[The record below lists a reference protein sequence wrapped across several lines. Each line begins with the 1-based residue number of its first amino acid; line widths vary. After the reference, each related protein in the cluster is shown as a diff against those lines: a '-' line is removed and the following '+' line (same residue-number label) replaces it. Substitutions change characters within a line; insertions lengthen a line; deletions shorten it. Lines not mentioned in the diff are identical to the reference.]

1 MNIIKA
7 YYDHILDIF
16 MEVYGE
22 TIKSAMQGNCM
33 KVTGFSMEILRDLY
47 SRLSLLETKTQFYIL
62 TEDEDL
68 TGHEYITPTKL
79 IELRNDLTI
88 SVLVL
93 IPVNSFTSAE
103 DSYGN
108 ATFRDLSIT
117 DFDERLYKKLEKQLT
132 DRQAVKYALSYADKA
147 TNISLQDKIKYLL
160 YIVLSGSTDK
170 AIGDGLYLLNLIP
183 DSTIVSKK
191 EYIPQLLVKN
201 DECATVIADYSL
213 AIADRISALP
223 VKSGTIQPKVAK
235 FLRDNDGM
243 INRKDLCEQILSK
256 YPELNFSK
264 WYDYLKNITELGVL
278 HVTKVELKGK
288 AFKIDGE
295 DLKLKIDQNKGAK
308 VKLRIYF
315 SPKPSA
321 YEELKK
327 VKVAIMNGD
336 GFYKETDV
344 VTKKVSENNKD
355 YRDITFPLS
364 NSFENG
370 TYFFH
375 VYAED
380 NDGTELNVT
389 DAFRDEDIQK
399 AWEVEQQKGN
409 GLSKEDF
416 QQQQRRLLTSD
427 SDTFFLQV
435 DTSDEPEET
444 GTRMKISN
452 VLQAYFRYRIERNRK
467 GEELTVP
474 QRQAITD
481 KSGKTSDDDLKSW
494 QYSTHV
500 NTFQLRYDANNNY
513 QIPLSRKL
521 LELEEVILKNSGK
534 VGYIDATISD
544 NYTDENLK
552 SIILREI
559 EGVQIPATL
568 LEKRKVLFNSILDSA
583 PDSTGVIETY
593 EVFNHISEIKDYLHE
608 YHSWLRSLDDVAVSQ
623 TAAVSIQS
631 IDTVS
636 LTLEMPDDHIAHTK
650 LLTPL
655 HPIRLGWLV
664 NIYEQYEVWEAKTSE
679 DSRYRKPDVWYK
691 KLDNLFYGELLQD
704 VATLVMRDAYIE
716 DYLQYVGELCFGW
729 GFYANPQQTNDGT
742 FSTGF
747 RQLKAYTSQLLNI
760 GVQYRIDSDVNK
772 QMVYRLIRKYI
783 TQHPY
788 TNKLIINL
796 FNAGDAAVFAENLV
810 MIEHNTVNT
819 PFDIHYEIRMFCDDK
834 RFPQGEALKDLLN
847 PDTQVS
853 EEAENFSQADDNR
866 LFPKL
871 RFSINSI
878 EEFVSDPNK
887 YPAHLSFLVNPFPT
901 QASLKRSNTMQQS
914 FYLNGVITRPIVQVE
929 KTEKGYMWHRY
940 ISEVPLP
947 NPVSPFS
954 NETQELFSTLQR
966 MVARS
971 MATDHDISVPSL
983 TLSIKDRSSIML
995 SYVHDISDWVI
1006 TFDKNMG
1013 PEFYDIPCKD
1023 GETPYL
1029 LDYLPSAE
1037 LNGISSFLT
1046 CRPTSEIE
1054 GLLAPHFKEFGI
1066 NINDKEAFYELLA
1079 DIRSVSSSMIMQ
1091 LDSTR
1096 NKAFEVLGTTLM
1108 KRMLRKKDLLNDSFI
1123 IPVDLHQELFRDLDA
1138 ATQERAD
1145 DLLVDF
1151 HADKRE
1157 IVFTV
1162 IEIKCR
1168 QILSDDD
1175 ISALQEKM
1183 HNQIEN
1189 TVMAL
1194 RKRFDAEYQTP
1205 DRLDRELMTL
1215 ELQSLL
1221 MFYARRA
1228 ARYNYLHE
1236 ETAKEYE
1243 RFILSLNQGDY
1254 TIRFKRLG
1262 LIYQFKSSEY
1272 QRKDYMN
1279 DTLFYILGKP
1289 MIERILDK
1297 DLSVKTTD
1305 VVLLNADED
1314 FKTAFET
1321 SDRILREESFK
1332 LNNTNEDSSSKQEDE
1347 VASDK
1352 NDSHNTQTAVDES
1365 PTEEKDIVGNENVSN
1380 VPVENDNKSKVSH
1393 IPNGVTDNEE
1403 KSVPQTELPDAKSYQ
1418 EEKAADLSVPSD
1430 YVQPNY
1436 DIMIGKTSGS
1446 EQFGI
1451 LGESINGHRKIAIDL
1466 SETNTISLFGVQ
1478 GGGKSYTIGTV
1489 TEMTLRQFSNINQLP
1504 APMASVIFHYSESMD
1519 YAPEFTS
1526 MIHPNDEAG
1535 QLKKLKE
1542 VYGAEPGSID
1552 DVIMLCPV
1560 DKVEKRW
1567 EEYPSIEVHPIA
1579 FHSTDLN
1586 VQDWMFLLK
1595 AVGNESTYINQLRAI
1610 MRANRKNLNLDGLK
1624 QSVDASPL
1632 LSTSQ
1637 KALAQQ
1643 RLAFAEEYIDDS
1655 RKLGTLLRP
1664 GRLIIVDLRD
1674 EFIDKDDALGLF
1686 VIMLNIFAGVKEYQ
1700 GTRFNKFIVFDE
1712 AHKYMDNKDLTST
1725 IVTAIREMRHKGVS
1739 MMIAS
1744 QDPMSLPTEIIELS
1758 SIMLMHKFNSP
1769 QWVKHVQKSITQLQ
1783 TLSSSDMATLLPGE
1797 AYLWA
1802 TKSTDK
1808 GVTSRPMKISTRP
1821 RVTKHGGDTIKAV

>member
-16 MEVYGE
+16 MEVYG
-22 TIKSAMQGNCM
+22 KSIESAQPGNCM
-33 KVTGFSMEILRDLY
+33 KVTSLSLDILHDLY
-47 SRLSLLETKTQFYIL
+47 ARLSLLNTKTLFYIL
-62 TEDEDL
+62 TENPDM
-68 TGHEYITPTKL
+68 TGSEYITPTKL
-79 IELRNDLTI
+79 IELRNDLTKSI
-88 SVLVL
+88 LVL
-93 IPVNSFTSAE
+93 IPVNSSTSAE

-108 ATFRDLSIT
+108 ATFRELSIS
-117 DFDERLYKKLEKQLT
+117 DFDEILYQKLEAQLSGKQAIKNTLNY
-132 DRQAVKYALSYADKA
+132 VGKALDC
-147 TNISLQDKIKYLL
+147 TLQDKIKYLL
-160 YIVLSGSTDK
+160 YIILNGGTDE
-170 AIGDGLYLLNLIP
+170 AIGNGLYLLNLLP
-183 DSTIVSKK
+183 DSSLVSKK
-191 EYIPQLLVKN
+191 EYIPQFLVKN
-201 DECATVIADYSL
+201 DECISVMADYSMG
-213 AIADRISALP
+213 IADRISTIP
-223 VKSGTIQPKVAK
+223 VKPGTIQQDVAK
-235 FLRDNDGM
+235 FLRENNSL
-243 INRKDLCEQILSK
+243 ISRKDLCAQVLEK
-256 YPELNFSK
+256 YPQLNFSN
-264 WYDYLKNITELGVL
+264 WYSYLKNITELGVL
-278 HVTKVELKGK
+278 HVTKVELGGK
-288 AFKIDGE
+288 VFRLDGE
-295 DLKLKIDQNKGAK
+295 DIKLKMEPSKGAK

-321 YEELKK
+321 YTELKK
-327 VKVAIMNGD
+327 VKIAIMNGD

-344 VTKKVSENNKD
+344 VTKKISENNKD
-355 YRDITFPLS
+355 YRDITFSL
-364 NSFENG
+364 NNAFENG

-375 VYAED
+375 VYAEN
-380 NDGTELNVT
+380 NDGTELNVS
-389 DAFRDEDIQK
+389 DVFRDEAIQNE
-399 AWEVEQQKGN
+399 WEKIKTTGN
-409 GLSKEDF
+409 ISKEEF
-416 QQQQRRLLTSD
+416 QQQTRRLLTSD

-435 DTSDEPEET
+435 VNDTDEPEET
-444 GTRMKISN
+444 GTRMKINN
-452 VLQAYFRYRIERNRK
+452 VLQAYFRYRIELNRK
-467 GEELTVP
+467 GQELTIP
-474 QRQAITD
+474 QRQAIND
-481 KSGKTSDDDLKSW
+481 KSGKTSDDEYKSW
-494 QYSTHV
+494 QFATHV
-500 NTFQLRYDANNNY
+500 KTFQLRYDTNNNY
-513 QIPLSRKL
+513 QIPLSIKL
-521 LELEEVILKNSGK
+521 LELEETILKNSK
-534 VGYIDATISD
+534 KLGYIDATISD
-544 NYTDENLK
+544 NYTDETLK

-559 EGVQIPATL
+559 NDLQIPQSL
-568 LEKRKVLFNSILDSA
+568 IEKRVSLFESILKSA
-583 PDSTGVIETY
+583 PDRTGVIETY
-593 EVFNHISEIKDYLHE
+593 EVFNHIGDIKEYIHE
-608 YHSWLRSLDDVAVSQ
+608 YHVWLKSLEEKNMSQSLAVL
-623 TAAVSIQS
+623 IQS

-636 LTLEMPDDHIAHTK
+636 LQIEMPDDRIAHTK

-664 NIYEQYEVWEAKTSE
+664 NIYEQYEEWEAKTAE

-691 KLDNLFYGELLQD
+691 KLDNLFYGDLLQD
-704 VATLVMRDAYIE
+704 VAPLVMRDVHNE

-729 GFYANPQQTNDGT
+729 GFYVNPQQSGDDT

-747 RQLKAYTSQLLNI
+747 RQLKAYVSQLLNI

-772 QMVYRLIRKYI
+772 QMVYRLIWKYI

-788 TNKLIINL
+788 TNKLIINI
-796 FNAGDAAVFAENLV
+796 FNAGDAAVFADNLV
-810 MIEHNTVNT
+810 MLERDTANT

-834 RFPQGEALKDLLN
+834 RFPQGEALRDLLN

-871 RFSINSI
+871 RFSVNSVD
-878 EEFVSDPNK
+878 EFTNDPNK

-901 QASLKRSNTMQQS
+901 KASLKRSNTRQQS
-914 FYLNGVITRPIVQVE
+914 FFLNGVITRPIIQVE
-929 KTEKGYMWHRY
+929 KAEKGYMWHRY
-940 ISEVPLP
+940 ISEAPLA
-947 NPVSPFS
+947 NPVSNFS
-954 NETQELFSTLQR
+954 NETQELFSTLQWII
-966 MVARS
+966 ANS
-971 MATDHDISVPSL
+971 MTTDHEVSVPSL
-983 TLSIKDRSSIML
+983 TLSIKDKNSILL

-1013 PEFYDIPCKD
+1013 PEFYDIPCKE

-1029 LDYLPSAE
+1029 LDYLPGVE

-1054 GLLAPHFKEFGI
+1054 GLLVPHFKSFGI
-1066 NINDKEAFYELLA
+1066 NLSDKESFFELLA

-1091 LDSTR
+1091 LGSTR

-1108 KRMLRKKDLLNDSFI
+1108 KRMLRKKGLVSDSFI
-1123 IPVDLHQELFRDLDA
+1123 IPIDLHQELFRDMDA
-1138 ATQERAD
+1138 ESHERAD
-1145 DLLVDF
+1145 NLLVDF
-1151 HADKRE
+1151 HTNKRE

-1168 QILSDDD
+1168 QNLSDDELL
-1175 ISALQEKM
+1175 ALQEKM
-1183 HNQIEN
+1183 RHQIDN
-1189 TVMAL
+1189 TILAL
-1194 RKRFDAEYQTP
+1194 RKHFDIDFQTP

-1221 MFYARRA
+1221 MFYSKRA
-1228 ARYNYLHE
+1228 ARYLYLNE
-1236 ETAKEYE
+1236 ETADEYE
-1243 RFILSLNQGDY
+1243 KFILSLIQGNY

-1262 LIYQFKSSEY
+1262 LIYQFGSTEY
-1272 QRKDYMN
+1272 QRKDDMN
-1279 DTLFYILGKP
+1279 GILYYIMGKP

-1297 DLSVKTTD
+1297 DMSVKTID
-1305 VVLLNADED
+1305 LEMMNADDD
-1314 FKTAFET
+1314 FRTAFEK
-1321 SDRILREESFK
+1321 SDRLMREESFK
-1332 LNNTNEDSSSKQEDE
+1332 LIHNDEELPSKETDNVEFSEESQGNIIDSSEHEEVKDEPNSKENPVNEHSSDSEETNSDCNEKEQGNNTKTNPKQEE
-1347 VASDK
+1347 I
-1352 NDSHNTQTAVDES
+1352 T
-1365 PTEEKDIVGNENVSN
+1365 
-1380 VPVENDNKSKVSH
+1380 DNKA
-1393 IPNGVTDNEE
+1393 
-1403 KSVPQTELPDAKSYQ
+1403 PD
-1418 EEKAADLSVPSD
+1418 
-1430 YVQPNY
+1430 Y
-1436 DIMIGKTSGS
+1436 DILIGKTSGS
-1446 EQFGI
+1446 EQYGI
-1451 LGESINGHRKIAIDL
+1451 LGESINGHKKIAIDL

-1478 GGGKSYTIGTV
+1478 GGGKSYTIGTI
-1489 TEMTLRQFSNINQLP
+1489 TEMTLKQFPYINLLP

-1526 MIHPNDEAG
+1526 MIYPNDEVS
-1535 QLKKLKE
+1535 QLKKLKDI
-1542 VYGAEPGSID
+1542 YGAEPDNIN
-1552 DVIMLCPV
+1552 DVIMLCPI
-1560 DKVEKRW
+1560 DKLEERQ
-1567 EEYPSIEVHPIA
+1567 EEYPSIEIHPIA

-1610 MRANRKNLNLDGLK
+1610 MRANRKNLNLNSLK

-1632 LSTSQ
+1632 LSASQ

-1643 RLAFAEEYIDDS
+1643 RLSFAEEYIDDS
-1655 RKLGTLLRP
+1655 RKLGSLLRP

-1700 GTRFNKFIVFDE
+1700 GIRFNKFIVFDE

-1783 TLSSSDMATLLPGE
+1783 TLSSSDMATLMPGE